1 MGETESTRYAWVREL
16 DTQSEDA
23 EVKLVA
29 FLGDPSWRV
38 RQEAVNAIGK
48 YGVTQ
53 SLVERLIQAM
63 ASGHSAGLRNAASE
77 ALVLLGEPVVEPLL
91 SSLASADSSQRKF
104 IVDALGLVGSQAS
117 KAGFLRQSMTVMIM
131 LPPRRSKRWGASE
144 EKTSYVSLAAS
155 FVKSRA
161 KANLKVICL
170 IHSASARLSLIINSW

>member
-23 EVKLVA
+23 EVKLIA

-77 ALVLLGEPVVEPLL
+77 ALVLLGSQLSNLL
-91 SSLASADSSQRKF
+91 CLLASADSSQRKF
-104 IVDALGLVGSQAS
+104 IVDALG
-117 KAGFLRQSMTVMIM
+117 
-131 LPPRRSKRWGASE
+131 
-144 EKTSYVSLAAS
+144 
-155 FVKSRA
+155 
-161 KANLKVICL
+161 
-170 IHSASARLSLIINSW
+170 

>member
-53 SLVERLIQAM
+53 SLVERLIQARWEHLSKSSPNLSVTEPE
-63 ASGHSAGLRNAASE
+63 ARVYVAGNQRAADVRG
-77 ALVLLGEPVVEPLL
+77 LMNLL
-91 SSLASADSSQRKF
+91 F
-104 IVDALGLVGSQAS
+104 
-117 KAGFLRQSMTVMIM
+117 AGAMGAQS
-131 LPPRRSKRWGASE
+131 
-144 EKTSYVSLAAS
+144 
-155 FVKSRA
+155 
-161 KANLKVICL
+161 
-170 IHSASARLSLIINSW
+170 

>member
-63 ASGHSAGLRNAASE
+63 ASGHSAGSGISSCAS
-77 ALVLLGEPVVEPLL
+77 
-91 SSLASADSSQRKF
+91 SSSS
-104 IVDALGLVGSQAS
+104 
-117 KAGFLRQSMTVMIM
+117 AGFASPSLVSTANQSAKSSETRT
-131 LPPRRSKRWGASE
+131 LATRPSRWNAQ
-144 EKTSYVSLAAS
+144 
-155 FVKSRA
+155 FVTRKGM
-161 KANLKVICL
+161 
-170 IHSASARLSLIINSW
+170 